1 MGFRRR
7 FEQEKEEEVVLSPV
21 RSFPFFHR
29 KYRRIFFNLE
39 IYIPERIAICKCRR
53 NDGKIDLGKDGVFCA
68 DLLDFFF
75 FFLVRE
81 VFSFILGR
89 NRAIRRRDGGR
100 FDQFDE

>member
-1 MGFRRR
+1 MEFRRR

-75 FFLVRE
+75 FLMRE
-81 VFSFILGR
+81 IFSFILGR
-89 NRAIRRRDGGR
+89 NRVIRRRDGER

>member
-21 RSFPFFHR
+21 RSFPFFQR
-29 KYRRIFFNLE
+29 KYRRIFFNL
-39 IYIPERIAICKCRR
+39 YIPERIAICKCRR
-53 NDGKIDLGKDGVFCA
+53 NDGKIDLGKDGVFCV

-75 FFLVRE
+75 LVRE
-81 VFSFILGR
+81 EFSFILGR

>member
-29 KYRRIFFNLE
+29 KYRRIFFNL
-39 IYIPERIAICKCRR
+39 YIPEIAICKCRR
-53 NDGKIDLGKDGVFCA
+53 NDGKIDLGKDGVFCV

-75 FFLVRE
+75 FGE
-81 VFSFILGR
+81 
-89 NRAIRRRDGGR
+89 RRI
-100 FDQFDE
+100 FVYLKSK